1 MVKIEKDDAVWCIVM
16 FDLPV
21 KSRQQR
27 AAATGFRNLLVD
39 SGMSMVQYSVYCQ
52 YLPQYRMS
60 TQKMN
65 WVKNNLPPEGQV
77 RILLVTDTQWS
88 SALRFW
94 NSTEF
99 EDSETPLQLT
109 IF

>member
-1 MVKIEKDDAVWCIVM
+1 MVKIAKDDAVWCIVM

-21 KSRQQR
+21 KTRSQR
-27 AAATGFRNLLVD
+27 AAATEFRNQLLD
-39 SGMSMVQYSVYCQ
+39 SGMSMVQYSVYAQ

-60 TQKMN
+60 TQKMT
-65 WVKNNLPPEGQV
+65 WVKNHLPPEGQV

-94 NSTEF
+94 NSHEVVN
-99 EDSETPLQLT
+99 SETPLQLT